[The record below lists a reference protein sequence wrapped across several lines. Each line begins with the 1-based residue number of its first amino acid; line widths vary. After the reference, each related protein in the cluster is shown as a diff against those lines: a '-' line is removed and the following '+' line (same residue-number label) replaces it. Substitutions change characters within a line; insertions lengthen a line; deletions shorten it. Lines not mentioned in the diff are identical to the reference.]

1 MVRTIASQ
9 DEFAVLQSNSGLEDK
24 QEPTDKVISKQT
36 ERKLVFYN
44 REINGLFRAANNWV
58 YEALK
63 VNPEKNVNKT
73 IKAAKQAVAALAKEN
88 VMLKEQL
95 DIYKES

>member
-1 MVRTIASQ
+1 M
-9 DEFAVLQSNSGLEDK
+9 
-24 QEPTDKVISKQT
+24 
-36 ERKLVFYN
+36 
-44 REINGLFRAANNWV
+44 NGLFRATHNWV

-63 VNPEKNVNKT
+63 VDQARNVDRT
-73 IKAAKQAVAALAKEN
+73 IKAAKQAVADLAKEN